1 VSLGIAAVVASL
13 LIGTPFAGAAPK
25 LTLEQVEAKVT
36 QLRHQAEQASE
47 QYNETNE
54 KLKSLQVRVA
64 AAQARLAQQ
73 QAEVNKLKASLG
85 KLAAEL
91 YRKGELSDL
100 QLFLSDD
107 PEAMLAQMGV
117 VSSVSDRRDAL
128 LKRLEAGKKQ
138 LAQDTAALKRQ
149 EAAVRTAQQQ
159 LAAKRNEVN
168 ATLKAAED
176 QLSGLKQSEQRRLK
190 ALIEERDAKAV
201 QKTEEDP
208 PVEDEPVVGGTS
220 VSCGSRTVTAPSER
234 AAKAIRY
241 ACNQIGDPYVW
252 AQDGPG
258 SFDCSGLTMA
268 AWKQAGVSL
277 PHSSRQQASYGTRVS
292 KSNLR
297 PGDLVFF
304 YSPISHVGLYIG
316 KGLMVHAPSSGR
328 NVMIAPLISSYATAV
343 RL

>member
-1 VSLGIAAVVASL
+1 VTLGLAGVVTSL

-36 QLRHQAEQASE
+36 QLRRQAEQNTE
-47 QYNETNE
+47 QYNDTNE
-54 KLKSLQVRVA
+54 RLKSLTVRVQ
-64 AAQARLAQQ
+64 AAQARLVQQ
-73 QAEVNKLKASLG
+73 QAEVDKLKASLG

-100 QLFLSDD
+100 QFFLSDD

-128 LKRLEAGKKQ
+128 LKRLQEGKAQ
-138 LAQDTAALKRQ
+138 LAADTETLKRQ
-149 EAAVRTAQQQ
+149 QQAVQAAQAQ
-159 LAAKRNEVN
+159 LAAKRKEIQ
-168 ATLKAAED
+168 ATLD
-176 QLSGLKQSEQRRLK
+176 QADAQLKNLKYSDQQRLK
-190 ALIEERDAKAV
+190 ALADERDAKAV
-201 QKTEEDP
+201 QEAADST
-208 PVEDEPVVGGTS
+208 EDEPVVNGQTITCRGKS
-220 VSCGSRTVTAPSER
+220 ITAPSAR
-234 AAKAIRY
+234 VVKVITY

-252 AQDGPG
+252 AADGPN
-258 SFDCSGLTMA
+258 SFDCCGLTMM

-277 PHSSRQQASYGTRVS
+277 PHSSRQQAGYGTRVS
-292 KSNLR
+292 KSSLR

-304 YSPISHVGLYIG
+304 YSPISHVGIYIG
-316 KGLMVHAPSSGR
+316 GGAMIHAPSSGR